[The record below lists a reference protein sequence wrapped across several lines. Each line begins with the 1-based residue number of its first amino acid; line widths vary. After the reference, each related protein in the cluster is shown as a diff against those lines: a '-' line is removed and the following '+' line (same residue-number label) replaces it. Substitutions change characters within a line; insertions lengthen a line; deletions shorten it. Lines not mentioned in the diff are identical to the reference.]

1 MLIMGTSR
9 KYRATRATAYSILAA
24 VIMNMVMFDTVSI
37 IKSKKELVIY
47 PTYLVDVF
55 LNWVDDSLAYL
66 LASTGFL
73 AILFVAVTALTW
85 RLKNNS
91 KQ

>member
-1 MLIMGTSR
+1 MIEVEVKDKINSFNEIEKKLEKIG
-9 KYRATRATAYSILAA
+9 A
-24 VIMNMVMFDTVSI
+24 

-73 AILFVAVTALTW
+73 AILFVVVTALTW

-91 KQ
+91 EQ